1 MAEDAGEGAAEM
13 AVGLREAV
21 GVALDPTEPLFGYD
35 SSARFLEE
43 FLEPFL
49 SVLQAPGPVQG

>member
-1 MAEDAGEGAAEM
+1 MAEDAGGGAAEM

-21 GVALDPTEPLFGYD
+21 GVTLDPTEPLFGYD

-49 SVLQAPGPVQG
+49 SVLQAPGPVTG